1 MPGYVNIILCQL
13 HMSDTQCP
21 LCLLHLYNDFMIQ
34 IIASSWHYNE
44 ESSYLVFMFKIL
56 EIQLKYV
63 LHVLSDTSSL
73 GMFIQ
78 TIGYHTHTH
87 SIRTTVQIKTRHF
100 SFWSQCAIISR
111 IERVESCIISIIS
124 DQRKYRRRTHH
135 ARYVSGWWDVR

>member
-1 MPGYVNIILCQL
+1 MPGYVNIISCQL

-87 SIRTTVQIKTRHF
+87 SIRTTVQIKTRDF
-100 SFWSQCAIISR
+100 SFWSQCAIIS
-111 IERVESCIISIIS
+111 IEESSPASSQSLVI
-124 DQRKYRRRTHH
+124 REKYRRRTHH